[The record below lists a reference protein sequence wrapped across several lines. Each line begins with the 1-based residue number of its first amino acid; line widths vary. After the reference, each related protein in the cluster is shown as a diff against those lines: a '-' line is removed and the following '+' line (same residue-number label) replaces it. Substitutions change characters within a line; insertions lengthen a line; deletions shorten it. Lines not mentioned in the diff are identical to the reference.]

1 MRIYFADLSH
11 DTVGLATEVFPLNV
25 AFVAAYA
32 KQEFGDD
39 IQVSL
44 FKYLTELESAIER
57 DPPDIL
63 AMSNYPWCH
72 NVDLAAFRM
81 LDRIRPDALRIM
93 GGPNFPHAPEEQRE
107 FLAQRPLINAYTYLE
122 GEIPFANLLRFVRD
136 NGSLGEARRQ
146 LKAIPV
152 EGCAQLGED
161 GTLVAV
167 PTPIRI
173 RELDSIPSPYLMGL
187 MDPFFDGRLSPMIQ
201 TNRGCPFKCTFCAD
215 GSDFANKV
223 NHFGIER
230 IKDELNYIAHR
241 APETIKALHIADL
254 NFGMYKH
261 DADICDIIGD
271 IKREFDYPLYVNTAT
286 GKNSKKRIISA
297 LEKLEGVLYM
307 DLAVQSMTPDVLKN
321 IKRDNIRLDDFLGL
335 KHAIKTAKIP
345 TLSEII
351 LGLPG
356 ETKKTH
362 FDTINQLMMSEIENV
377 IPYTLM
383 LLNGSEMATPAQREM
398 WGFETKF
405 RVLPRDFS
413 RMKNG
418 ENVIEIE
425 EVVVATNT
433 LPYEDYVQCRKMA
446 LLISIFNTIGFRAI
460 QKLFLQNH
468 IPPMALFTS
477 LLESAKSLPEAD
489 DSQKGPRLIQ
499 EFEKATR
506 SELWDSAEELTAF
519 FDDDDNFQGLVE
531 GRHGINLIQT
541 FKAQALARCYEDL
554 AELFFRQADALLLEH
569 GADKNLLE
577 EMRQAQSYCRGL
589 MWNMFGEDRLD
600 VVPMAELDYD
610 FESWITDPE
619 QKLLS
624 EFSWKIRRRV
634 EFVLS
639 KKQYRLVEESL
650 DTFGRHDLGIGK
662 ALLRLNQNVLWRNPV
677 AEESTPQEAP
687 PERAFHPV

>member
-136 NGSLGEARRQ
+136 SGSLGEARRQ

-446 LLISIFNTIGFRAI
+446 LLISIFNTIGFRAV

-468 IPPMALFTS
+468 IPPMDLFVS
-477 LLESAKSLPEAD
+477 LLEDTNGLPEAN
-489 DSQKGPRLIQ
+489 DSQKGLRLIQ
-499 EFEKATR
+499 KFEKATR
-506 SELWDSAEELTAF
+506 DELWDSAEELTAF
-519 FDDDDNFQGLVE
+519 FDDDNNFRSLVE
-531 GRHGINLIQT
+531 GQHGVNLIQT
-541 FKAQALARCYEDL
+541 FKAQALARCYENL
-554 AELFFRQADALLLEH
+554 AELFFRHVDALLLEH
-569 GADKNLLE
+569 GADKNLLGK
-577 EMRQAQSYCRGL
+577 MRQAQSYCRGL
-589 MWNMFGEDRLD
+589 MWNMFGEDRLN
-600 VVPMAELDYD
+600 VVPTADLGYD

-619 QKLLS
+619 QRPLC
-624 EFSWKIRRRV
+624 EFSWKTRRRV

-650 DTFGRHDLGIGK
+650 DRFGRHDLGIGK
-662 ALLRLNQNVLWRNPV
+662 ALLRLNHNVLWRNPV
-677 AEESTPQEAP
+677 TEENAAQETV
-687 PERAFHPV
+687 PEKAFHPV